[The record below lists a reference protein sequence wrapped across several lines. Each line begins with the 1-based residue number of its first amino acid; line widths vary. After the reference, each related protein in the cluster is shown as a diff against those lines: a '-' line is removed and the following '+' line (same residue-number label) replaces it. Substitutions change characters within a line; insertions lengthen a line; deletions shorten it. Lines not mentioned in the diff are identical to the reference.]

1 MSEPA
6 SAEEPLLTIQELSQR
21 VGMSVRNLREWRT
34 LGLLPPAEM
43 RGRVGYYDSSYVESV
58 ERIQQLHAEGFT
70 LDLIRRLL
78 DAGGTEVLRF
88 ARDLR
93 APFRDAQ
100 PPPVDSEAWDVGDI
114 ERAIAAGLM
123 RRRGDVLEF
132 TSARAREIADGLGAL
147 GLSTDEIIAAAAR
160 IRRHADAMAAEFE
173 AIWREHVWDPGADL
187 GELQARIGD
196 VQSMAMDAVVA
207 LFTVAME
214 AQIERGIAREV
225 GS

>member
-1 MSEPA
+1 MTGPSK
-6 SAEEPLLTIQELSQR
+6 LTIDELSQR

-43 RGRVGYYDSSYVESV
+43 RGRVGYYDDSYVERV

-70 LDLIRRLL
+70 LELIRRLL
-78 DAGGTEVLRF
+78 DAGGTEVMRF

-93 APFRDAQ
+93 APFRDDA
-100 PPPVDSEAWDVGDI
+100 PPQVDVEAWGESNV
-114 ERAIAAGLM
+114 RPAIAAGLM
-123 RRRGDVLEF
+123 RRRGDAVEF
-132 TSARAREIADGLGAL
+132 TSARAEQIVAGLRGL
-147 GLSTDEIIAAAAR
+147 GLSTREIISAAAR

-173 AIWREHVWDPGADL
+173 AVWRRHVWERADEL
-187 GELQARIGD
+187 GDIEARLGD
-196 VQSMAMDAVVA
+196 LQSMAMDAVLA

-225 GS
+225 GSAP